1 VNNIMPQVITQTDL
15 ALVYSGLGEIDR
27 GLELAQ
33 ASLALIERKVPYLMA
48 YPLAGLLQLHLRKGN
63 LAEAEAT
70 LARLRTRTSKSMP
83 IHEST
88 VYFAEAELALA
99 QRDYGQVLALTEPNL
114 ALLQQ
119 AKMLSYVPRVLDI
132 QAQALLALG
141 QREAAAAC
149 WQEARERLE
158 AMGGRTRLWPILL
171 ALSQLAASPT
181 EAADLRQQ
189 TAEIVRAIAV
199 HISSPDLQASFLNLP
214 SVKAAL
220 SGDVAY
226 LGYSG

>member
-1 VNNIMPQVITQTDL
+1 
-15 ALVYSGLGEIDR
+15 
-27 GLELAQ
+27 
-33 ASLALIERKVPYLMA
+33 
-48 YPLAGLLQLHLRKGN
+48 
-63 LAEAEAT
+63 
-70 LARLRTRTSKSMP
+70 
-83 IHEST
+83 
-88 VYFAEAELALA
+88 
-99 QRDYGQVLALTEPNL
+99 LTEPNL

-199 HISSPDLQASFLNLP
+199 HISSPELQASFLNLP

-220 SGDVAY
+220 SGNVAY